1 MTKKQKGLQCGWDI
15 DKMAAY
21 NIFCRKA
28 HERMYSMN
36 WENLREEE
44 FEAAIERSKGVC
56 VIPLGCLEKHGQHL
70 PVGTDSLKAMRIA
83 EDAAAI
89 EEVTVFPAGMWLG
102 EVSGFHADTD
112 PGAIRK
118 RGGIGMNPRTLLTV
132 LEELCDEIAR
142 NGYRKILLLNSHG
155 GNVAM
160 LNHFVRAQCYTPKN
174 YVTMWAPI
182 TSPLGNPVKMYPVV
196 LERRDEFPYLT
207 EEDMEALRRFSETG
221 TGGGHADWK
230 ETAYMLHY
238 YPDLVDETKYEAE
251 SGRSTHRADHLADLG
266 IQCGRF
272 WPSNYP
278 NAYNG
283 FPPVGCSANI
293 GKAMA
298 KLSVER
304 LVEIF
309 KAVKEDEDSV
319 RMAMRLPKED

>member
-1 MTKKQKGLQCGWDI
+1 
-15 DKMAAY
+15 
-21 NIFCRKA
+21 
-28 HERMYSMN
+28 MN

-44 FEAAIERSKGVC
+44 FEGAIERSKGVC

-70 PVGTDSLKAMRIA
+70 PVGTDSLKAMRMA
-83 EDAAAI
+83 EDAAAV

-102 EVSGFHADTD
+102 EVSGFHADED

-118 RGGIGMNPRTLLTV
+118 RGGIGINPHTLLTV

-160 LNHFVRAQCYTPKN
+160 LSYFVRNQCYKKKN
-174 YVTMWAPI
+174 YATMWTQIGSRDVKPE
-182 TSPLGNPVKMYPVV
+182 KMYPIV
-196 LERRDEFPYLT
+196 LERREEFSFLT
-207 EEDMEALRRFSETG
+207 DEDMEALRKFSETG
-221 TGGGHADWK
+221 TGGGHADWV
-230 ETAYMLHY
+230 ETGYLLHY
-238 YPDLVDETKYEAE
+238 YPELVDESKYDAE
-251 SGRSTHRADHLADLG
+251 SGLSTHRADHLSKLG
-266 IQCGRF
+266 IDCGRF
-272 WPSNYP
+272 WPSNFP

-283 FPPVGCSANI
+283 YPPVGCSANI

-319 RMAMRLPKED
+319 RMTLRLPKED